1 MFRFTFSTH
10 ESEKETNSLLAEHQ
24 HPGDINNLG
33 DQDSGDTNVPKSIL
47 KVNINANCNKCENLS
62 PNHQTFI
69 VFFSN
74 VATPSKSDLTFLED
88 QLLYK

>member
-1 MFRFTFSTH
+1 MFRFTFSTN
-10 ESEKETNSLLAEHQ
+10 ESEKETNSLLAE